1 MKGPYVILTF
11 ENKEDFELYR
21 KSVKLQLK
29 HVALSEDHKLVA
41 LINTEVIIPSGF
53 LTAKTKSGRE
63 IIINVSSGYA
73 NNVQTSE

>member
-1 MKGPYVILTF
+1 MRSPYITLTF

-29 HVALSEDHKLVA
+29 HVALSENHKLVA

-53 LTAKTKSGRE
+53 LTAKTKSGKE

-73 NNVQTSE
+73 NNVQTSK